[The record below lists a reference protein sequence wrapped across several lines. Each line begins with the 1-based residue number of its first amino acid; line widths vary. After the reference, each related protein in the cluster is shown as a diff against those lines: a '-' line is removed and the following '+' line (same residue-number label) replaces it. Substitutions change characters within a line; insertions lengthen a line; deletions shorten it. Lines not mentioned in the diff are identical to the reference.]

1 MDYLYTSYFNNPLW
15 KWGLAAGI
23 AVSILIVTGVLKVI
37 IVHHL
42 RKLAE
47 KTRTDIDDLI
57 VDLLGKTH
65 FILLLLISVYLGS
78 KTLSLPDSVDNLIRS
93 LAIIAFLMQ
102 IAIWGSALITYW
114 ITRYAREKMKV
125 DAASVTT
132 ISAFGFIGKWVLWS
146 IIILLSLDNL
156 GFDINALI
164 AGLGIGGIAIALAAQ
179 SILGDLFASIS
190 IVLDKPFVVGDFIIV
205 DELIGTV
212 ENIGLKT
219 TRIRSLGGEQIVF
232 SNEDLLSSRV
242 RNYKRMMNRRI
253 IFSIGVIY
261 QIPYEKLAA
270 IPSMIKEIIESHDN
284 IRFDRAHF
292 KEYGDFSLNFEI
304 VYYMLVP
311 AYNIYMDTQE
321 SINLAIFK
329 KFEKEGI
336 EFAYP
341 TQTLFLE
348 KVSAPPPVNTGN
360 R

>member
-1 MDYLYTSYFNNPLW
+1 MTFLHQKFLENEILNW
-15 KWGLAAGI
+15 AI
-23 AVSILIVTGVLKVI
+23 AILIAISVLVI
-37 IVHHL
+37 LKILKSLIVNRL
-42 RKLAE
+42 RALAI
-47 KTRTDIDDLI
+47 KTETDIDDLI
-57 VDLLGKTH
+57 VDLLDRTH
-65 FILLLLISVYLGS
+65 FFLLFMISIYAGS
-78 KTLSLPDSVDNLIRS
+78 LVLSLPDKATGLLKGI
-93 LAIIAFLMQ
+93 AIISFLLQ
-102 IAIWGSALITYW
+102 VVIWGNGLINYW
-114 ITRYAREKMKV
+114 TARYRKEKLGE

-132 ISAFGFIGKWVLWS
+132 VSAVGFIGKLVLS
-146 IIILLSLDNL
+146 SVILLLALQNL
-156 GFDINALI
+156 GVDVNALI
-164 AGLGIGGIAIALAAQ
+164 AGLGIGGIAVALALQ
-179 SILGDLFASIS
+179 NVLGDLFASIS

-205 DELIGTV
+205 DELMGTV

-232 SNEDLLSSRV
+232 SNDDLLRSRV

-270 IPSMIKEIIESHDN
+270 IPSMIKEIIESNDN
-284 IRFDRAHF
+284 VRFDRAHF

-311 AYNIYMDTQE
+311 EYNMYMDTQE

-341 TQTLFLE
+341 TQTLFVE
-348 KVSAPPPVNTGN
+348 KEESGEQSAN
-360 R
+360 

>member
-1 MDYLYTSYFNNPLW
+1 MTFLHQKFLENEILDW
-15 KWGLAAGI
+15 AI
-23 AVSILIVTGVLKVI
+23 AILIAISVLVI
-37 IVHHL
+37 LKIVKSLIVNRL
-42 RKLAE
+42 RALAI
-47 KTRTDIDDLI
+47 KTETDIDDLI
-57 VDLLGKTH
+57 VDLLGRTH
-65 FILLLLISVYLGS
+65 FILFLLISVYFGS

-102 IAIWGSALITYW
+102 IAIWGSAVITYC

-125 DAASVTT
+125 DAASATT

-179 SILGDLFASIS
+179 SIIGDLFASIS

-205 DELIGTV
+205 DELMGTV

-219 TRIRSLGGEQIVF
+219 TRVRSLFGEQIVF
-232 SNEDLLSSRV
+232 SNNDLLSSRV
-242 RNYKRMMNRRI
+242 RNYKRMMSRRI
-253 IFSIGVIY
+253 IFSLGVIY

-270 IPSMIKEIIESHDN
+270 IPSMIKEIIESNDN
-284 IRFDRAHF
+284 VRFDRAHF

-311 AYNIYMDTQE
+311 EYNMYMDTQE

-341 TQTLFLE
+341 TQTLFVE
-348 KVSAPPPVNTGN
+348 KEESGKQSAN
-360 R
+360 

>member
-1 MDYLYTSYFNNPLW
+1 MTFLHQKFLENEILDW
-15 KWGLAAGI
+15 AI
-23 AVSILIVTGVLKVI
+23 AILIAISVLVI
-37 IVHHL
+37 LKIVKSLIVNRL
-42 RKLAE
+42 RALAI
-47 KTRTDIDDLI
+47 KTETDIDDLI
-57 VDLLGKTH
+57 VDLLGRTH
-65 FILLLLISVYLGS
+65 FILFLLISVYFGS

-102 IAIWGSALITYW
+102 IAIWGSAVITYC

-125 DAASVTT
+125 DAASATT

-179 SILGDLFASIS
+179 SIIGDLFASIS

-205 DELIGTV
+205 DELMGTV

-219 TRIRSLGGEQIVF
+219 TRVRSLFGEQIVF
-232 SNEDLLSSRV
+232 SNNDLLSSRV
-242 RNYKRMMNRRI
+242 RNYKRMMSRRI
-253 IFSIGVIY
+253 IFSLGVIY

-341 TQTLFLE
+341 TQTLFVE
-348 KVSAPPPVNTGN
+348 KEESGKQSAN
-360 R
+360 